1 MFKNKS
7 KENGTSSSTSSST
20 ASISGSTNSLVAG
33 TTVEGTIN
41 ASSDIRIDGTLKG
54 ILDCKGRV
62 IIGPEGK
69 VEGEINCQNAVIEGK
84 FQGKISVK
92 ELLNVRESAN
102 IQGDVVTDKLLV
114 QPGAIYNVN
123 CSMGGQTLKAF
134 GKKEHLKVKEG
145 A

>member
-7 KENGTSSSTSSST
+7 KENGNGSLSSSTSTST
-20 ASISGSTNSLVAG
+20 SGSTNSLVAG
-33 TTVEGTIN
+33 TRVEGIIN

-54 ILDCKGRV
+54 TLDCKGRV

-84 FQGKISVK
+84 FQGKLNVK
-92 ELLNVRESAN
+92 ELLNVRENAN
-102 IQGDVVTDKLLV
+102 IQGDVVADKLLV
-114 QPGAIYNVN
+114 QPGAIFNVN
-123 CSMGGQTLKAF
+123 CNMGGQTIKAF
-134 GKKEHLKVKEG
+134 GNKEHLKVKEG